1 MKPYLSLNLWVNIS
15 REIRVR
21 EKAADNWNIFIM
33 RIPWTW
39 ELGKRTS
46 QKQKNKLQCCT
57 WLLLG
62 VDKPDGAKARSFEGI
77 NLPSSQATLSCCVAV
92 AISANVPRCRQ
103 RCSEAHFAALC
114 QAKNKTFFLQKCKV
128 RVRESLKNAHFI
140 APRSTLNGF
149 RYR

>member
-21 EKAADNWNIFIM
+21 EKAADNWNVFIM

-46 QKQKNKLQCCT
+46 QKHQGEVKCSIATCFFA
-57 WLLLG
+57 
-62 VDKPDGAKARSFEGI
+62 DKPDGAKARSFEGI
-77 NLPSSQATLSCCVAV
+77 NLPSSQATLSCRVAV
-92 AISANVPRCRQ
+92 AINANVPRCRQ